1 MAWQNCKT
9 VRIFARAA
17 KQKVW
22 SEAENEERDT
32 GVVRLARLARVRL
45 LSYATPILRKK
56 PTELQSSVTVKTGNI
71 KE

>member
-1 MAWQNCKT
+1 M
-9 VRIFARAA
+9 
-17 KQKVW
+17 
-22 SEAENEERDT
+22 

-45 LSYATPILRKK
+45 LSYVTPILRKKK